1 MPGRERGADCR
12 GEQEGQ
18 APAFALIPR
27 ADQALSVLNH
37 LGIRRAP
44 GSGLSLG
51 LRIPFGLN
59 PAAIKTYRAIV
70 ANRDESQREAE
81 SDAEPVSPFGR
92 SAGCSAVAWRSI
104 AGPR

>member
-12 GEQEGQ
+12 GEQEGH

-59 PAAIKTYRAIV
+59 PAAIKTRRAIV
-70 ANRDESQREAE
+70 A
-81 SDAEPVSPFGR
+81 EPG
-92 SAGCSAVAWRSI
+92 
-104 AGPR
+104 